1 MDPIKLDA
9 VKNIFEKGEWYH
21 TFEYKNIKTNGT
33 FDFNPIISKLNFPNL
48 SGKNILD
55 VGCSDG
61 FFSFYF
67 KKYLN
72 AKNVLG
78 VDANKYDGSVNFE
91 VLDSFRENQK
101 EKHALHFDYE
111 NLIDDYRKLELD
123 SPNKFNLINKIF
135 NLNLDFKFGS
145 VYDLSNFSNYDVTFC
160 GSLLEHLRD
169 PISAIEQL
177 YFKTD
182 EICIIDVSNP
192 FTKLNFLNQPLIK
205 YSGASGHFYRLSENA
220 VTVMM
225 KSVGFKSIEIIS
237 KYKIKNL
244 KHKNFQNHFV
254 VLGKK

>member
-1 MDPIKLDA
+1 MDPVKLA
-9 VKNIFEKGEWYH
+9 AIKNIFENGEWYH
-21 TFEYKNIKTNGT
+21 TFEFNNIKSNGT
-33 FDFNPIISKLNFPNL
+33 FDFNPIISKLNLPNL

-61 FFSFYF
+61 YFSFYF

-78 VDANKYDGSVNFE
+78 IDFNKYDGSVNFE
-91 VLDSFRENQK
+91 VLESFRGNQT
-101 EKHALHFDYE
+101 EKHNLHYDY
-111 NLIDDYRKLELD
+111 NKLLDDYKKLDLE

-145 VYDLSNFSNYDVTFC
+145 VYDLSNISNYDITFC

-192 FTKLNFLNQPLIK
+192 FTRLDFLKQPLIK

-220 VTVMM
+220 VILMM
-225 KSVGFKSIEIIS
+225 QRVGFKSIEIIS

-244 KHKNFQNHFV
+244 KHNNFQNHFV
-254 VLGKK
+254 ILGKK